1 MGCGGS
7 GMRDRFNEALVPL
20 RKFNGRLGIDPEDL
34 WPLYKKFESVDRDHS
49 GEINIDEFFDHF
61 GLEWSRFAERAF
73 MVMEVSGD
81 HKLCFAE
88 FTVGLM
94 NYCTC
99 SNDGIVRLAFD
110 LFDDDH
116 SGRIDRLEMKKLL
129 KMVQGKRKPESY
141 YDEIMRKMDKDRD
154 GDVTWEEFKDF
165 NKKMASLLQPAFFLQ
180 RDMRKKIMGGKFWDK
195 FTKARK
201 LKCPKQDLIS
211 LQHSLN
217 NDGEK
222 LDRKELKKK
231 AAKRSHGV
239 VEWEKGRHGKSI
251 NVYPAPDKTTKP
263 VGKQKFKA
271 QIEIF
276 EKQHENKGGS
286 WYRINEKGDERW
298 VEAKYVT
305 IDKFWE
311 KKAAEQAKMDVNR
324 QKDKN
329 AKEQRA
335 KEKADRIEKAR
346 KEWMEATDKKSG
358 QKYWYNV
365 ETSETTWESP
375 FK

>member
-1 MGCGGS
+1 
-7 GMRDRFNEALVPL
+7 
-20 RKFNGRLGIDPEDL
+20 
-34 WPLYKKFESVDRDHS
+34 
-49 GEINIDEFFDHF
+49 
-61 GLEWSRFAERAF
+61 
-73 MVMEVSGD
+73 
-81 HKLCFAE
+81 
-88 FTVGLM
+88 
-94 NYCTC
+94 
-99 SNDGIVRLAFD
+99 
-110 LFDDDH
+110 
-116 SGRIDRLEMKKLL
+116 
-129 KMVQGKRKPESY
+129 
-141 YDEIMRKMDKDRD
+141 
-154 GDVTWEEFKDF
+154 
-165 NKKMASLLQPAFFLQ
+165 
-180 RDMRKKIMGGKFWDK
+180 MRKKIMGGKFWDK

-239 VEWEKGRHGKSI
+239 IEWEKGRHGKSI

-286 WYRINEKGDERW
+286 WYRINEKGDEQW

-311 KKAAEQAKMDVNR
+311 KKAAEQEKMDLDR
-324 QKDKN
+324 QKDKD
-329 AKEQRA
+329 AKEKRA

-346 KEWMEATDKKSG
+346 KEWMEATDKQSG